1 MSKMTSENS
10 EKKSYTARLIER
22 LESLNTPIATI
33 NAIKD
38 FAIEAYD
45 KKQKQEVENAGRIS
59 FGKYKGKKLE
69 DIAKLDMPYMKWLAK
84 NNKYLTATNQELLK
98 KLV

>member
-1 MSKMTSENS
+1 MTTENS

-22 LESLNTPIATI
+22 LQTLNTPVATI
-33 NAIKD
+33 NAIKE
-38 FAIEAYD
+38 FAIESYD
-45 KKQKQEVENAGRIS
+45 ERQKEESANAGTIN

-69 DIAKLDMPYMKWLAK
+69 DIAKLDIPYMKWLAK

>member
-1 MSKMTSENS
+1 MTSENS
-10 EKKSYTARLIER
+10 EKKSYTSRLIER
-22 LESLNTPIATI
+22 LESLHTPIATI

-45 KKQKQEVENAGRIS
+45 AKVLKEITEAGTIN

>member
-1 MSKMTSENS
+1 MTSENS

-22 LESLNTPIATI
+22 LESLHTPIATI

-38 FAIEAYD
+38 FAIEAHD
-45 KKQKQEVENAGRIS
+45 AKVQKETAEAGTIN